1 VEGGQI
7 GITRL
12 PGSTAEIEYQTKAA
26 ELEAKQAEL
35 AKQQALTK
43 DVTEKQQIKEK
54 GKKNF
59 SDYIGEMAGAYS
71 NLYKKGGAV
80 AGGESSFEAYAGG
93 TETGQILSRIAGSE
107 AQVYRD
113 VINSM
118 APNLI
123 NVVRQSSEMGA
134 KGLDS
139 EKELKFYLGAIG
151 DPTRPIE
158 ANLKALDVLDK
169 AYGDGKAV
177 SNMLIE
183 NPQLLRK
190 VKEYGLKFD
199 NKEEKAAG
207 STPLDTNPE
216 VEQMLKEL
224 GL

>member
-1 VEGGQI
+1 
-7 GITRL
+7 
-12 PGSTAEIEYQTKAA
+12 
-26 ELEAKQAEL
+26 
-35 AKQQALTK
+35 
-43 DVTEKQQIKEK
+43 
-54 GKKNF
+54 
-59 SDYIGEMAGAYS
+59 
-71 NLYKKGGAV
+71 
-80 AGGESSFEAYAGG
+80 
-93 TETGQILSRIAGSE
+93 
-107 AQVYRD
+107 
-113 VINSM
+113 M

-199 NKEEKAAG
+199 SKDEKTSG